1 MSTKRKKKKRKNKI
15 VLFIVEII
23 ILAALLV
30 GLYVYSRMNQVD
42 STGEI
47 EQEEVNVELDSETAE
62 VLKGYT
68 NIALFGLDNREVGK
82 YTSGNSDTIMIAS
95 INNDTKKVKLVSVYR
110 DTFLNVKDDTY
121 RKINAAYALGGPKGA
136 IAALNKNLNLD
147 IVDYV
152 SVDFGAVVD
161 AVDLLDGIEL
171 ELTNQEVQIMNDNYI
186 DEINKIS
193 STFLERLKQS
203 TQKEVIIY
211 SDTSNARN
219 VFSIELAKEYPLWIA
234 EYGVEVPGESNWE
247 FWEGFQYT
255 STGEVSGIRGVTD
268 RDRFTDDIFLN
279 DTTKIPESGN
289 KENYNKDTKYIVQKG
304 NTLSGIALKYGTT
317 VNELVILNKINNP
330 NLIFPGEEVI
340 VPINGNINNEVAFS
354 TGHIIYTVE
363 AGDTLSELALRFK
376 TTIDNIAKINNIEDI
391 NLIYVGEKLKIENN
405 E

>member
-15 VLFIVEII
+15 VLFVVEII

-30 GLYVYSRMNQVD
+30 GLYVYSRMNKVD

-186 DEINKIS
+186 DEINKVTNHSSSKLSGGGTHTVDGVQALAYCRIRYTAGDDFKRTERQRTVLTKMIEKAKGSSLTTIGGMIDSMMDEIS
-193 STFLERLKQS
+193 TSLTSKDLLKLAGD
-203 TQKEVIIY
+203 VMGY
-211 SDTSNARN
+211 
-219 VFSIELAKEYPLWIA
+219 ELAGTHGWPFELCTGNYGSQSSLVVPTDLETNVEELHEYLFDEKNNVSNTVTGLSDYIRNYTGCTPESTTRFDNPLTDDD
-234 EYGVEVPGESNWE
+234 N
-247 FWEGFQYT
+247 T
-255 STGEVSGIRGVTD
+255 STVDTGYVLPEDG
-268 RDRFTDDIFLN
+268 DD
-279 DTTKIPESGN
+279 G
-289 KENYNKDTKYIVQKG
+289 
-304 NTLSGIALKYGTT
+304 LS
-317 VNELVILNKINNP
+317 
-330 NLIFPGEEVI
+330 
-340 VPINGNINNEVAFS
+340 
-354 TGHIIYTVE
+354 
-363 AGDTLSELALRFK
+363 D
-376 TTIDNIAKINNIEDI
+376 
-391 NLIYVGEKLKIENN
+391 
-405 E
+405 